1 MEPEVL
7 ADEACHT
14 GEGPLWHPAQQAL
27 YWVDIPDGELYRY
40 DPGQEEHELVHE
52 GRPIGGFTIEADD
65 TLALFRDQGRVERWT
80 PSDGISRVVLDAIE
94 AEADSR
100 FNDVF
105 ADPEGRVFAGTMP
118 TGDREGRLYAL
129 DPDGTL
135 THLFD
140 DVKTPNGMG
149 LSPDGETLY
158 FAETNAFVV
167 HAFEYDRSSGAIR
180 NRRDFLDLED
190 RPGKPDGL
198 TVDAA
203 GHLWVAKWN
212 GGCVERFD
220 ANGEFLKA
228 YEFPARKVSSIAF
241 GGPDYQDAYVTTA
254 GGYDK
259 AEEGDGAGALFRLRD
274 VGEGQ
279 PEHRSRLGS

>member
-1 MEPEVL
+1 MEPEL
-7 ADEACHT
+7 IADEACNT
-14 GEGPLWHPAQQAL
+14 GEGPLWHPEEAAL

-40 DPGQEEHELVHE
+40 DPAAGDHELVHD
-52 GRPIGGFTIEADD
+52 GRPIGGFTIETDGD
-65 TLALFRDQGRVERWT
+65 LALFRDSGRVERWNR
-80 PSDGISRVVLDAIE
+80 SEGVGEVLLESIE
-94 AEADSR
+94 EEADSR

-105 ADPEGRVFAGTMP
+105 ADPAGRVFAGTMP
-118 TGDREGRLYAL
+118 TDNREGRLYCI

-135 THLFD
+135 THLFE

-158 FAETNAFVV
+158 FAETNAYVV
-167 HAFEYDRSSGAIR
+167 HAFEYDEPTGAIR
-180 NRRDFLDLED
+180 NRRDFIDFES

-212 GGCVERFD
+212 GGRVERFD
-220 ANGEFLKA
+220 ADGAFLED

-241 GGPDYQDAYVTTA
+241 GGPDYRDAYVTTA
-254 GGYDK
+254 GGDDK
-259 AEEGDGAGALFRLRD
+259 DGEGEGAGALFRLPD

-279 PEHRSRLGS
+279 EEHRSALGT